1 MRSFK
6 RKISCEKLGLCS
18 GEREYAL
25 ELMERIIYSKS
36 PKEYELN
43 YHLLQN
49 SGLHRVLDYYDKNWL
64 PIKEQ
69 RVQIFKGANFTLGKS
84 TNNRLESINAKIKSV
99 CTQYATL
106 PTFFTQFFFTS
117 VLSSQ

>member
-25 ELMERIIYSKS
+25 ELMERIVYSKS
-36 PKEYELN
+36 PEEYELN
-43 YHLLQN
+43 YQLLQD

-69 RVQIFKGANFTLGKS
+69 WVQCFKGANFTLGES

-99 CTQYATL
+99 CTRYATL